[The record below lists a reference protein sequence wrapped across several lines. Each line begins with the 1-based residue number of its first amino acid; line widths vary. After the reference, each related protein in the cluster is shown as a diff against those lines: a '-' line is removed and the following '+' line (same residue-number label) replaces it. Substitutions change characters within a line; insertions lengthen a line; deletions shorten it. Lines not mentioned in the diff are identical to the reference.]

1 MDTETKHNLM
11 LHFLSGVSTELENRE
26 LYRLLETEDD
36 EAFTALCEAIWNNTE
51 TDSGPPVPENLQQ
64 PPAHGTEF

>member
-11 LHFLSGVSTELENRE
+11 LHFLSGVSTEQENRE

-36 EAFTALCEAIWNNTE
+36 EAFTALCEAIWNSTGP
-51 TDSGPPVPENLQQ
+51 DSGPPVPENLRH
-64 PPAHGTEF
+64 PPDDGTKL